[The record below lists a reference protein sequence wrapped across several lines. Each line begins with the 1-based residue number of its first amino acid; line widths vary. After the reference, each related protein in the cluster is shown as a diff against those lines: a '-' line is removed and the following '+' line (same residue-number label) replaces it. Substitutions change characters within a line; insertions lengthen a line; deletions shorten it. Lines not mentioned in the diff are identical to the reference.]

1 MSMLV
6 HDPKP
11 ARKGDT
17 HGKPTGDPPHFQ
29 SLGNVAKSVTK
40 RAILCGYAHGVL
52 SVETT
57 QALIDA
63 LDLRG
68 A

>member
-1 MSMLV
+1 MLLHQSTPQHKREV
-6 HDPKP
+6 HTPSTDVPQGFH
-11 ARKGDT
+11 RVGD
-17 HGKPTGDPPHFQ
+17 
-29 SLGNVAKSVTK
+29 VAKAVTK
-40 RAILCGYAHGVL
+40 RAILRGYAHGVL

-57 QALIDA
+57 QMLIDA

>member
-1 MSMLV
+1 MLLHHSPPGSKREV
-6 HDPKP
+6 HAPSTDVPQGFN
-11 ARKGDT
+11 RIGD
-17 HGKPTGDPPHFQ
+17 
-29 SLGNVAKSVTK
+29 VAKSVTK
-40 RAILCGYAHGVL
+40 RAILRGYAHGVL

>member
-1 MSMLV
+1 MLV
-6 HDPKP
+6 HHYEPE
-11 ARKGDT
+11 RKREVNTPSTDVPQGFHHIGD
-17 HGKPTGDPPHFQ
+17 
-29 SLGNVAKSVTK
+29 VAKSVTK
-40 RAILCGYAHGVL
+40 RAILRGYAHGIL
-52 SVETT
+52 SVEAA